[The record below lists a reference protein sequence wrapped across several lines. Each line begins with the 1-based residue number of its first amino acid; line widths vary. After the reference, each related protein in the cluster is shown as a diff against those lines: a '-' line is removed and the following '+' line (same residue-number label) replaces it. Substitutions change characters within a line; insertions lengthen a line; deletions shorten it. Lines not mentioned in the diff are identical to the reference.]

1 MDIFLVPSVK
11 MEHAGT
17 RNHAFSA
24 QNLKIVDKQ
33 SVKKPGDPIKMPRD
47 CMETQIFIAAQLSH
61 L

>member
-1 MDIFLVPSVK
+1 